1 LAVRGRPMAAGGAEP
16 PTILVVE
23 DDAVTREG
31 LAALLGRAGYRVA
44 LAANGAEALHFLG
57 AWPTPAL
64 ILLDMLM
71 PVLDGWH
78 FLEALRRQ
86 APAPAVPV
94 IVTTGTVLSREW
106 ARDHGC
112 PGFLRKPIEPEAL
125 SEEIRRCLG

>member
-1 LAVRGRPMAAGGAEP
+1 MAAAGAEP
-16 PTILVVE
+16 PTMLVVE
-23 DDAVTREG
+23 DAAAAREG

-57 AWPTPAL
+57 GWPTPAL

-78 FLEALRRQ
+78 FLEQLRRQ
-86 APAPAVPV
+86 VPAPEVPI
-94 IVTTGTVLSREW
+94 IVTTGTILSRAW

-112 PGFLRKPIEPEAL
+112 QGFLRKPIEPEAL
-125 SEEIRRCLG
+125 FEETRRCLA